1 MMRYGA
7 AFARSRFSLRSK
19 SLTPKSVT
27 IPHHLFLVFWLGTR
41 NRSPESAQPG
51 ALCQLLIGATL
62 RLAPPKI
69 GASKQLDHPCAGQH
83 RPWWLLRGR
92 KHHRHSAP
100 ADSACMARW
109 SCLIRCSPMPPTWTF
124 VCAQEV
130 QRLGQRVMEEIW
142 VHLTRI
148 LIRVSSLQTRR
159 TTERMNETN
168 PSFACCL
175 VLSRER
181 QDSPVPQSNI
191 FM

>member
-1 MMRYGA
+1 MH
-7 AFARSRFSLRSK
+7 SRCSLPLRWVHVVAGVSFNTATNICVTLFK
-19 SLTPKSVT
+19 RLTMGV
-27 IPHHLFLVFWLGTR
+27 
-41 NRSPESAQPG
+41 
-51 ALCQLLIGATL
+51 
-62 RLAPPKI
+62 APPKI